1 MLMSYFQF
9 GYECYEWTKAKMK
22 EGWLFGEWLI
32 PKGWGWG
39 GLNWKWCRFS
49 KYLCY
54 RKYNRR

>member
-1 MLMSYFQF
+1 MSFFRF

-22 EGWLFGEWLI
+22 EGWLFGEWSI

>member
-1 MLMSYFQF
+1 MGFFKF
-9 GYECYEWTKAKMK
+9 GYEGYEWTKAKMK
-22 EGWLFGEWLI
+22 EGWLFGEWSV

-49 KYLCY
+49 NYLCY